1 MPTLSA
7 HAPGKPR
14 GGRRRRGAALFTAVV
29 TALALGATTAT
40 TWATAAQ
47 SSSDAVADDVVLE
60 WNRITYRT
68 FAERGY
74 TPPVQALLGSFTAT
88 AVFGAV
94 NTIEGGYQSYV
105 AQDPAAPGASVDAAV
120 ATATHR
126 VLLALGPTSPALE
139 ADLATWL
146 SSVQDPAAR
155 DAGIEV
161 GEDAAETFM
170 ATRVAD
176 GRFDTSISLT
186 TTPGPGIWDVPP
198 TGMAAA
204 WMGFVRPLAVPSQT
218 WIDLDGPDPLTSAEY
233 AADFNEVKAKGAKVG
248 STRTAKQTETAL
260 FYSVNLLPQY
270 NAALRDR
277 FDRHD
282 GTATD
287 AARAFAIANVAMA
300 DAIIVGWRVKYDV
313 HNWRPEQAIERA
325 DTDGNDATALPQ
337 CDKPRIE
344 DCWDPLVPNP
354 AYGDYVSGHA
364 VATGAFQES
373 MAKLF
378 GPGNLDLYISSSA
391 TSTTRHYDTAAE
403 LKRDTENARI
413 WLGLHFRKAMDD
425 GNRVGRKTADY
436 VYANEFR
443 PTG

>member
-1 MPTLSA
+1 MHTLSA
-7 HAPGKPR
+7 HTPS
-14 GGRRRRGAALFTAVV
+14 RRTARRTGCLAASITAIV
-29 TALALGATTAT
+29 TAFVLGATAPSVAT
-40 TWATAAQ
+40 EVQTSSPAA
-47 SSSDAVADDVVLE
+47 ARDVVLD

-74 TPPVQALLGSFTAT
+74 PPPVQALLGSFVAT
-88 AVFGAV
+88 AAFDAV
-94 NTIEGGYQSYV
+94 TTIEGGYEPYV
-105 AQDPAAPGASVDAAV
+105 AQDPAAPGASVEAAV

-126 VLLALGPTSPALE
+126 VLLALGPTSAALE
-139 ADLATWL
+139 TDLAAWL
-146 SSVQDPAAR
+146 ASVTDPAAR
-155 DAGIEV
+155 AAGIEV
-161 GEDAAETFM
+161 GEDAAAAFL
-170 ATRVAD
+170 ATRVED
-176 GRFDTSISLT
+176 GRFDTSITLT
-186 TTPGPGIWDVPP
+186 TTPGPGVWDVPP
-198 TGMAAA
+198 TGMAVA
-204 WMGFVRPLAVPSQT
+204 WMGFVRPLAVASQT
-218 WIDLDGPDPLTSAEY
+218 WIDLGGPDPLTSAEY

-260 FYSVNLLPQY
+260 FYSVNLVPQY
-270 NAALRDR
+270 NAALRGR
-277 FDRHD
+277 FDRRG
-282 GTATD
+282 GTAIE
-287 AARAFAIANVAMA
+287 AARAFAVANVAMA

-364 VATGAFQES
+364 VGTGAFQES

-378 GPGNLDLYISSSA
+378 GPSNLDLYISSSA
-391 TSTTRHYDTAAE
+391 TSTTRHYANAAE

-436 VYANEFR
+436 VFTHEFR
-443 PTG
+443 PVG